1 MIHPSQLAGTG
12 LVLPAIQEKSPMLT
26 AEVTPSLTVDA
37 AGVCVICPTPFLP
50 DGALDERSAA
60 SMTEAYVAAG
70 ATGLTILGIMGEAP
84 KLDAEEAM
92 RLVRIVLKHASGL
105 PVIVGVSAPGYAPMA
120 ALAARAMQA
129 GAAGVMIAP
138 PTGLRGDDATLSWL
152 QGAAAA
158 VAPAPWVLQ
167 DFPQA
172 NGVHMSPRVIAAL
185 AADERCVMLKAEDW
199 PGLDKITLLK
209 AMMSKG
215 EMRRIAMFGGNGGL
229 FLPEE
234 IQRGNDGVMTGYAF
248 PEMLVRVIQM
258 LKAGRND
265 AAMDLFEA
273 HLPLIRTEHQP
284 GLGLAVRKYVLT
296 RRGII
301 AHATIRA
308 PGPKLSDAT
317 RAEVDAMLAR
327 LARRDPV
334 AMKLAAE

>member
-1 MIHPSQLAGTG
+1 
-12 LVLPAIQEKSPMLT
+12 MLT
-26 AEVTPSLTVDA
+26 ADA
-37 AGVCVICPTPFLP
+37 NGVCVICPTPFTP

-60 SMTEAYVAAG
+60 GMAEAYAATG

-92 RLVRIVLKHASGL
+92 RLVRIVLKHANGL
-105 PVIVGVSAPGYAPMA
+105 PVIVGVSAPGYAPMR
-120 ALAARAMQA
+120 ALAERAMEA

-138 PTGLRGDDATLSWL
+138 PAGLRGDDAALSWL
-152 QGAAAA
+152 QGAAEA
-158 VAPAPWVLQ
+158 VSPAPWVLQ
-167 DFPQA
+167 DYPQS
-172 NGVHMSPRVIAAL
+172 NGIILPPRVIAAL
-185 AADERCVMLKAEDW
+185 AADPRCVMLKAEDW
-199 PGLDKITLLK
+199 PGLDKITTLVG
-209 AMMSKG
+209 MMKSG
-215 EMRRIAMFGGNGGL
+215 EMRRIAIYGGNGGL

-234 IQRGNDGVMTGYAF
+234 TLRGSDGVMTGYAF
-248 PEMLVRVIQM
+248 PEMLVKLRA
-258 LKAGRND
+258 LLAAGDRE

-301 AHATIRA
+301 AHPTLRA

-327 LARRDPV
+327 LGRGDPV
-334 AMKLAAE
+334 ALKLAAE

>member
-1 MIHPSQLAGTG
+1 
-12 LVLPAIQEKSPMLT
+12 MLT

-129 GAAGVMIAP
+129 GAAGGMIAP